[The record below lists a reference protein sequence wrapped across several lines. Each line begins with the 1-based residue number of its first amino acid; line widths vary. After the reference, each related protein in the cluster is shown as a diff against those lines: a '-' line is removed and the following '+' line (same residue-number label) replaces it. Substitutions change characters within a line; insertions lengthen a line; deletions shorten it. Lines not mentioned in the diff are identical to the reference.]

1 MAEEWRLEG
10 IYAEACTCEAACP
23 CTMLNDPTYGT
34 CTAVVGW
41 RIDEGNY
48 GDVTLDGLN
57 VVVALHSPG
66 NMADGNWKAALYLDD
81 GADPEQQEAL
91 GNIFGGQAGG
101 HPGELAKLIGEVA
114 GVAAVPLTFETDGKR
129 GRIQVGDAGGAEWEP
144 IEGQGGQAVTIE
156 NHPLAVAP
164 GYPAVVGKAGRAAF
178 KDHGIE
184 FDVADR
190 QTMTSPFSYAGP

>member
-1 MAEEWRLEG
+1 
-10 IYAEACTCEAACP
+10 
-23 CTMLNDPTYGT
+23 MLNDPTYGT

-48 GDVTLDGLN
+48 GDVSLDGLN

-66 NMADGNWKAALYLDD
+66 NMAEGNWKAALYLDD
-81 GADPEQQEAL
+81 RAGGEQQAAL
-91 GNIFGGQAGG
+91 GEIWGGQAGG

-114 GVAAVPLTFETDGKR
+114 GVATVPFSFETDGRR
-129 GRIQVGDAGGAEWEP
+129 GRIQVGDVGGAEWEP

-164 GYPAVVGKAGRAAF
+164 GYAAVVGKSKKATF
-178 KDHGIE
+178 EDHGIE

>member
-1 MAEEWRLEG
+1 M
-10 IYAEACTCEAACP
+10 EACTCEAACP
-23 CTMLNDPTYGT
+23 CIMLNDPTEGY

-41 RIDEGNY
+41 HIDEGNY
-48 GDVTLDGLN
+48 GGVPLDGLN

-81 GADPEQQEAL
+81 GASAEQQGAL
-91 GNIFGGQAGG
+91 GDIWGGQAGG

-114 GVAAVPLTFETDGKR
+114 GVAVVPLDFETDGKR
-129 GRIQVGDAGGAEWEP
+129 GRIGIGDLGGAEWEP
-144 IEGQGGQAVTIE
+144 IEGQNGQAVTVE

-164 GYPAVVGKAGRAAF
+164 GYPAVVGKASRAAF
-178 KDHGIE
+178 KDCGIE
-184 FDVADR
+184 FDVAGR